1 MERAYQLIGVD
12 GLQIPLPLM
21 QRYGLRPG
29 AQVVLELGAED
40 IRVLPALAD
49 RSEIEGKALRY
60 LLRNLGDAVTIKA
73 RQCEGAWRVTV
84 FASGGLTPMGE
95 LVYGLLVISWKSTR
109 LHWRQCVIA
118 PLRLWEI
125 NRTRAC
131 RSSLQTKIF

>member
-1 MERAYQLIGVD
+1 MERAHQMISVD

-29 AQVVLELGAED
+29 AQVVLELGAEG

-60 LLRNLGDAVTIKA
+60 LLRKLGDAVTIEA

-84 FASGGLTPMGE
+84 FAAGSLTPIGE
-95 LVYGLLVISWKSTR
+95 LIYGLAGDFLGEHSTSLELMR
-109 LHWRQCVIA
+109 RRAV
-118 PLRLWEI
+118 EI
-125 NRTRAC
+125 MGD
-131 RSSLQTKIF
+131 Q